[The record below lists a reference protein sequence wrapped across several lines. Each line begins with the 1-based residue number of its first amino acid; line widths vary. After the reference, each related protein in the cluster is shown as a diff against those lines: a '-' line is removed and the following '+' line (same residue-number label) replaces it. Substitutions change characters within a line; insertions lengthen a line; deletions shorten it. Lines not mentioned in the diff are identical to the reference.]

1 MLELFNRKQKAQA
14 AVEHVF
20 DKYAD
25 QVAANPALE
34 SAVNDF
40 KNRKKA
46 IEAYKVPERQATVP
60 VTGDK
65 LDLLND
71 VFVNAETER
80 NAVILYAQDHKLPEL
95 EGKMP
100 RKVAEMYKGTAEERL
115 RRYQT
120 IHDEAKAIQKDL
132 LLFGCGA
139 EVIAEMDEQLPL
151 LRQKLAATQ
160 NAIDDRLAK
169 QGEFEQLFLDM
180 DAFIKSR
187 LDRAVRTRIKTSP
200 EFVAEYRTAKV
211 MPKSPVRSP
220 KDATAV
226 PKKKTEKKPTPAP
239 SAENV
244 SFRDEPT
251 TEPVQTDKL
260 AENGAVGMEV

>member
-1 MLELFNRKQKAQA
+1 MLELFNRKSKAYA

-20 DKYAD
+20 GKYAD
-25 QVAANPALE
+25 QVKANPALE
-34 SAVNDF
+34 AAVTDF
-40 KNRKKA
+40 KARKKA

-60 VTGDK
+60 VTGNKMDLIDK
-65 LDLLND
+65 

-80 NAVILYAQDHKLPEL
+80 NAVLLYAQDHKLPEL

-100 RKVAEMYKGTAEERL
+100 RMVSEMYKGTAEERL
-115 RRYQT
+115 RRFQT
-120 IHDEAKAIQKDL
+120 IHDEAKAIGADL

-139 EVIAEMDEQLPL
+139 EVIAELDDQLPL

-169 QGEFEQLFLDM
+169 QQEFEQLFLDM

-187 LDRAVRTRIKTSP
+187 LDRAVRTRIKASP
-200 EFVAEYRTAKV
+200 DFVAEYRAAKV
-211 MPKSPVRSP
+211 MPKSPVRNP
-220 KDATAV
+220 KDATVA
-226 PKKKTEKKPTPAP
+226 PKKKVTKQPTPP
-239 SAENV
+239 AETI

-251 TEPVQTDKL
+251 TEPVQVEKTS
-260 AENGAVGMEV
+260 ENGVEASV